1 MFMGSV
7 EVKTTPI
14 HAQIMGLL
22 FPFTTQLQKQ
32 NYGYGKIEKQKENM
46 EVTTQQAP
54 ATWGSPKLHE
64 DG

>member
-32 NYGYGKIEKQKENM
+32 NYGYGKIEKQKKNM
-46 EVTTQQAP
+46 EVTTQQSL
-54 ATWGSPKLHE
+54 ATCGSPKLHE

>member
-22 FPFTTQLQKQ
+22 FPLTTQLQKRKS
-32 NYGYGKIEKQKENM
+32 GYGKIKKQQKNT
-46 EVTTQQAP
+46 EVITQYAP
-54 ATWGSPKLHE
+54 TA
-64 DG
+64 